1 MWQVWEVQK
10 FVQEPEP
17 ERKRPLGRHRHRYEN
32 NIKVDVKERGLDD
45 GDRIRLVQLGKV
57 AGFCEHG
64 SETNGFIKWG
74 IS

>member
-1 MWQVWEVQK
+1 MWEVQK

-17 ERKRPLGRHRHRYEN
+17 ERKRPLGGLRHRWEN
-32 NIKVDVKERGLDD
+32 NIKVDVKEGGLDD
-45 GDRIRLVQLGKV
+45 GDRIRLVQLEKV

-64 SETNGFIKWG
+64 NEPNGFVKWR

>member
-1 MWQVWEVQK
+1 
-10 FVQEPEP
+10 
-17 ERKRPLGRHRHRYEN
+17 
-32 NIKVDVKERGLDD
+32 LDD